1 MAEEDQK
8 KTEEQIKQ
16 AKKLD
21 SEEEIFDVGNLL
33 DDMVFKAQVMR
44 ASDIHIEPNK
54 EYVAVRYRIDGM
66 LREVLKI
73 DKDIEQALIFKI
85 KVASKLRTDEHFAP
99 QDGRIQFERDKK
111 TLDTRISILP
121 ISRGEKVVI
130 RLLSQEGRS
139 FALKD
144 MGLEGKDLE
153 TVEKNIKR
161 PFGMILTV
169 GPTGSGKTTTLYSI
183 LTQINSPEINVTT
196 IEDPVEYDL
205 AGVNHIQVNLKTN
218 LTFAT
223 GLRSILRQDP
233 DVVMVGEIRDDET
246 ARIAINAALTGH
258 LVLSTLH
265 TNDAVT
271 TIPRLTDMGIE
282 PYLVAATVNL
292 IIAQR
297 LCRILCPHCK
307 KEYKL
312 TKDDLLYLNKS
323 RPDIGSK
330 LELDTK
336 LYKKGGCQECGNS
349 GYKGRIGLFEILE
362 ITEEIRRMITMNA
375 NADDLFKFARK
386 NGLTLIVENAVKR
399 LQEGIIDIP
408 EIMRVTALKE

>member
-1 MAEEDQK
+1 MPEEIQNK
-8 KTEEQIKQ
+8 VEEQIKTT
-16 AKKLD
+16 KKLAED
-21 SEEEIFDVGNLL
+21 EEIFDVGNLL
-33 DDMVFKAQVMR
+33 DDIVFKALSMR

-54 EYVAVRYRIDGM
+54 QYVAVRYRIDGM

-99 QDGRIQFERDKK
+99 QDGRIQFEREKQ

-153 TVEKNIKR
+153 VVEKNIKR

-312 TKDDLLYLNKS
+312 NKDDLVYLNKS
-323 RPDIGSK
+323 RPDIGAK
-330 LELDTK
+330 LELDAK